1 MEPYSPE
8 REACEEFTRDSL
20 IEISQLDPKNPP
32 RPEIMPNSAGAAAAG
47 MAKRG
52 LGDDGAVEEY
62 ISDLISIAY
71 TESPDA

>member
-1 MEPYSPE
+1 MEPSSPE
-8 REACEEFTRDSL
+8 REAREEFTRDSL

-32 RPEIMPNSAGAAAAG
+32 RPEIMPDSAAA
-47 MAKRG
+47 G

-62 ISDLISIAY
+62 RSDLISIAY